1 MLEPHLDFKFKYKI
15 NSATEKNKNHQNFLN
30 QAQTYKRAKK
40 EP

>member
-1 MLEPHLDFKFKYKI
+1 MLEPHLDFQFKYKI

-30 QAQTYKRAKK
+30 QAQTYIRAKK